1 MEELINDGK
10 ITLIEDG
17 EEKEYTV
24 LFTFHSDKYKK
35 DYFVYTDDQE
45 DEDGYLNVF
54 ASSYNQDTGELEA
67 VEAEEEWTNI
77 DQMVFRVVGEVKNK
91 EEQ

>member
-1 MEELINDGK
+1 MEELIKDGK

-24 LFTFHSDKYKK
+24 LFTFHNDSFEK
-35 DYFVYTDDQE
+35 DYFVYTDDKE

-54 ASSYNQDTGELEA
+54 ASWYNQETGELEA
-67 VEAEEEWTNI
+67 VESEEEWTNI
-77 DQMVFRVVGEVKNK
+77 DQMVFNVIGEVKNEGAK
-91 EEQ
+91 

>member
-35 DYFVYTDDQE
+35 DYFVYTDDKE
-45 DEDGYLNVF
+45 DEEGYLNVF

-67 VEAEEEWTNI
+67 VEDEEEWTNI
-77 DQMVFRVVGEVKNK
+77 DQMVFKVVGEVKNK

>member
-35 DYFVYTDDQE
+35 DYFVYTDDKE

-67 VEAEEEWTNI
+67 VEDEEEWTNI
-77 DQMVFRVVGEVKNK
+77 DQMVFKVVGEVKNK

>member
-35 DYFVYTDDQE
+35 DYFVYTDDKE

-67 VEAEEEWTNI
+67 VEDEEEWTNI